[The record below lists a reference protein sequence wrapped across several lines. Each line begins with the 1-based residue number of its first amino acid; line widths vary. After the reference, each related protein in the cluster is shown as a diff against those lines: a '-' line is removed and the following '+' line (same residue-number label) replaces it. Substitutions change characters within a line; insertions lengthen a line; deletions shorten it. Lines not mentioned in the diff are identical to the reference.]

1 VSALA
6 SGVAVTV
13 STRICDLAHKAGEEL
28 LGASFRADFEAYYA
42 ARSRY
47 GVEVYMAIVP
57 EARQTELEQ
66 MHTYEHQQ
74 RRRMLVAL
82 LVLLLALVLV
92 LVKDRQVLFPAQSV
106 DSETGE
112 PEPLQSPSPVVSGQA
127 PALSVPQA
135 VEAKKSDIHRPQR
148 KPIVAT
154 ILPNLKPSGPPIVV
168 ATSRALLPPLQVEV
182 VAGNQRHPVDTGT
195 TSVSVKMQDGISPLP
210 QAATGAPVNASER
223 VQLSPD
229 AAQVISHP
237 VDPSYPLLAK
247 QMKVQGAVVLEAL
260 ISSGGSI
267 QEIQVL
273 SGPAI
278 LSAAAREA
286 VRQWRFKPYMQSG
299 RPVDSEARITVNF
312 TISTY

>member
-1 VSALA
+1 MRLEP
-6 SGVAVTV
+6 T
-13 STRICDLAHKAGEEL
+13 
-28 LGASFRADFEAYYA
+28 LGRTTPMAFLPESRQPDFNT
-42 ARSRY
+42 
-47 GVEVYMAIVP
+47 
-57 EARQTELEQ
+57 TELSSF
-66 MHTYEHQQ
+66 EHQQ

-92 LVKDRQVLFPAQSV
+92 LVKDRELLFPATQSPDAEV
-106 DSETGE
+106 ME
-112 PEPLQSPSPVVSGQA
+112 PEETQPLPAPVTASQP
-127 PALSVPQA
+127 PALSVP
-135 VEAKKSDIHRPQR
+135 ETAKKKEIHLPQR

-154 ILPNLKPSGPPIVV
+154 ILPSTRQSGPPIVV
-168 ATSRALLPPLQVEV
+168 ATSRAVLPPLRVEV

-195 TSVSVKMQDGISPLP
+195 NSVSVKMQDGLSPQP
-210 QAATGAPVNASER
+210 QTMADAAPVNASAHVE
-223 VQLSPD
+223 LSPD
-229 AAQVISHP
+229 AAHVISHP

-247 QMKVQGAVVLEAL
+247 QMKVQGAVVMEAL
-260 ISSGGSI
+260 IGKNGSI

-286 VRQWRFKPYMQSG
+286 VRQWRFKPYLQSG